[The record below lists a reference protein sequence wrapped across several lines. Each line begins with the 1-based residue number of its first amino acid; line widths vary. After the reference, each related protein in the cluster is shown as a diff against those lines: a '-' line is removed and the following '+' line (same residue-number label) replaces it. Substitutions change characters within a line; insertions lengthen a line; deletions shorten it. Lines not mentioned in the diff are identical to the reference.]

1 MIIIGSGLAGCLA
14 AALIPG
20 SKIYEPKNE
29 TPKHKAVLRF
39 RTDQIGKALGIPFKK
54 VTVHKGIW
62 HNDHPVQL
70 APKYIVRYARKVSQK
85 ITYRSII
92 HQETVERYIAP
103 YNFHEILLDKAGN
116 ITYNYNIPNL
126 LETDFH
132 KYKISTMPIEV
143 LCNLFNIPMKVNTMI
158 SEPIYVSRYDIP
170 DCDIHMTNYY
180 TGTNTSI
187 YRASIS
193 GNEVI
198 IESSFPINADDINII
213 KQSFGLDAV
222 YFNYLLFNY
231 EQKNGKITPFDD
243 EVRKNI
249 IFQLTRDHG
258 IYSLGRFAT
267 WRNIVL
273 DDVYKDILRIKEW
286 SNQSE
291 YDRVIR

>member
-14 AALIPG
+14 SALIPG
-20 SKIYEPKNE
+20 SKIYEPKHA
-29 TPKHKAVLRF
+29 TPKHKAILRF
-39 RTDQIGKALGIPFKK
+39 RSDQIGKALGIPFKK

-85 ITYRSII
+85 ITDRSII

-103 YNFHEILLDKAGN
+103 DNFHEILLDMAGT
-116 ITYNYNIPNL
+116 ISYNYDTLNL
-126 LETDFH
+126 YGDDFH
-132 KYKISTMPIEV
+132 THKISTIPMEV
-143 LCNLFNIPMKVNTMI
+143 LCDLFDIPIKINTMI
-158 SEPIYVSRYDIP
+158 SDPIYVSRYDIP

-193 GNEVI
+193 GNEII
-198 IESSFPINADDINII
+198 IESSFPIDGEDINII

-222 YFNYLLFNY
+222 PFYQQLFNY
-231 EQKNGKITPFDD
+231 EQLNGKITSFDD
-243 EVRKNI
+243 KDRKNI
-249 IFQLTRDHG
+249 IFQLTKVHG
-258 IYSLGRFAT
+258 IYSLGRFAI
-267 WRNIVL
+267 WKNIVL

-291 YDRVIR
+291 YDRVVR

>member
-1 MIIIGSGLAGCLA
+1 MIIIGSGMAGCLA

-20 SKIYEPKNE
+20 SQIYEPKNE
-29 TPKHKAVLRF
+29 TPKHKAILRF

-85 ITYRSII
+85 ITDRSII

-103 YNFHEILLDKAGN
+103 DNFHKILLDMAGEVF
-116 ITYNYNIPNL
+116 YNYDILNL
-126 LETDFH
+126 YGDDLNPGR
-132 KYKISTMPIEV
+132 ISTIPIEV
-143 LCNLFNIPMKVNTMI
+143 LCNLFNIPIKVNTMM
-158 SEPIYVSRYDIP
+158 SDPIYVSRYDIP

-222 YFNYLLFNY
+222 YFYQLLFNY